1 MARFHSLDKKFKQHP
16 EFGEKY
22 KNIVNDYISKGH
34 AVKLSPEEAKHRSPV
49 TNYGVTNVSKSGKVR
64 VVFDASAQFDKTCLN
79 EKLLKGPDYLN
90 KLIGIIFRFR
100 REPYIVIWDI
110 WQMYHQ
116 IKVAENDQDALRFAW
131 RDNTNKEIVDHVMK
145 VHIFGKVDSPCIG
158 NSIIKRTASDQ
169 SSQYENEIKETN
181 KIFTWLII

>member
-100 REPYIVIWDI
+100 REPYIVI
-110 WQMYHQ
+110 
-116 IKVAENDQDALRFAW
+116 
-131 RDNTNKEIVDHVMK
+131 
-145 VHIFGKVDSPCIG
+145 
-158 NSIIKRTASDQ
+158 
-169 SSQYENEIKETN
+169 
-181 KIFTWLII
+181 